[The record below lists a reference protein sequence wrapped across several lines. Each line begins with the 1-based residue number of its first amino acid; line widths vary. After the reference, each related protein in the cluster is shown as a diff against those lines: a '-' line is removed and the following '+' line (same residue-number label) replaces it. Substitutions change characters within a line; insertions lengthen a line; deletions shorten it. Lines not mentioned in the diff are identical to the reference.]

1 MEGLDLTLPGRTT
14 LAFVFKTE
22 PLNAVRGSGAY
33 WCDRERGFGSLDWE
47 RGPGRLRVEVSIH
60 PWMVLGVS
68 DFLAGSKYKDV
79 LALIHGRWK
88 RCSAFE
94 PAELQQ
100 LAVALARGIGTE
112 NKKLFPA
119 FRRDVCEI
127 DFCWPFSLKLSSKSR
142 AEFSSAVTKGAS
154 TEKYRRKRYERCESV
169 AYGWAHEV

>member
-14 LAFVFKTE
+14 LAFVFKAE
-22 PLNAVRGSGAY
+22 PLNALRGRTSY
-33 WCDRERGFGSLDWE
+33 WRYRERGFGSLDGEWV
-47 RGPGRLRVEVSIH
+47 PGRLRVEVSIH

-68 DFLAGSKYKDV
+68 DLLADSKDKDV
-79 LALIHGRWK
+79 LALIHGRRK
-88 RCSAFE
+88 RYSAFE

-127 DFCWPFSLKLSSKSR
+127 DFRRSFSLKLSSKSS
-142 AEFSSAVTKGAS
+142 AEFSSAVTKRAS
-154 TEKYRRKRYERCESV
+154 TKKYRSKRCERCESV
-169 AYGWAHEV
+169 AY